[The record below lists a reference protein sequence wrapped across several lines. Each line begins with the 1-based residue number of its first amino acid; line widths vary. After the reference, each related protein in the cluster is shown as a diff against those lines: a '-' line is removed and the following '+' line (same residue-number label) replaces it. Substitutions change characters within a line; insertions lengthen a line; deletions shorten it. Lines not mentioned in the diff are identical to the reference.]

1 MKKVWVNG
9 AFDVLH
15 IGHIRLL
22 EYASK
27 LGSVR
32 VGLDTD
38 NRIKSMKGLERP
50 FNTLKD
56 RADFLRAIK
65 FVNSIAV
72 FDTDERLED
81 LVKLYRPDYMIIG
94 SDYVG
99 RRIIGVEYAKELVY
113 FTRIE
118 NKSTTAI
125 LKYEKNIGNR

>member
-125 LKYEKNIGNR
+125 LEYEKNIGNR